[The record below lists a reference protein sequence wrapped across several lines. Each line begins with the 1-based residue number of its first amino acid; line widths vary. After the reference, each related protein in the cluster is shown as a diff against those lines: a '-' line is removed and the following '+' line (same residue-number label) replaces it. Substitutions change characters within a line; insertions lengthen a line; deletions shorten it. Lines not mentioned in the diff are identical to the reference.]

1 MNNKISV
8 SLTKEEWK
16 LVLLE
21 LNAGIECRDEE
32 GDFIGSGFLSN
43 IKYHV
48 ERELKE
54 NDESKSIF

>member
-1 MNNKISV
+1 MTNKISV

-21 LNAGIECRDEE
+21 LLAGIECRDEQ

-43 IKYHV
+43 IKYYV
-48 ERELKE
+48 ERALE
-54 NDESKSIF
+54 ESNSESD

>member
-1 MNNKISV
+1 MTNKISV

-21 LNAGIECRDEE
+21 LEAGIECRDED

-43 IKYHV
+43 IKYYV
-48 ERELKE
+48 QRALE
-54 NDESKSIF
+54 ESNSESD

>member
-1 MNNKISV
+1 MTNKISV

-21 LNAGIECRDEE
+21 LNAGIECRDEG

-43 IKYHV
+43 IKYYV
-48 ERELKE
+48 ERALE
-54 NDESKSIF
+54 ESKEG